1 MIRKE
6 MLEAIEVSNLE
17 KIYSLEAL
25 GADSTEL
32 QFVTAAIEHGQLL
45 VVCHQVYKGAN
56 IDTIIHLASELNQN
70 TIHRWAK
77 SWKYINQVQGKS
89 NQD

>member
-25 GADSTEL
+25 GADSTEP
-32 QFVTAAIEHGQLL
+32 QCVKAAVEHDQLL
-45 VVCHQVYKGAN
+45 VICHQVYKGAS
-56 IDTIIHLASELNQN
+56 IDTVISLANEFRQP
-70 TIHRWAK
+70 TILRWAK
-77 SWKYINQVQGKS
+77 SWKYVNQTQRKP